1 MLKRF
6 DHDHCPFS
14 IEDQEQRLLPA
25 LKLSEARI
33 PCIIYGEDA
42 LVFAHFVPTLQ
53 FNFHRVVVADS
64 KKDVAAALIADSFD
78 LKSYTGG
85 RELSHES
92 ILADATRPLIYPHSA
107 HLEVPPSGPL
117 NESTIVLIHPQSFF
131 NLDVDDYSRS
141 TPLPPFPDNIR
152 FPTLPAFL
160 DSMFDTLLDPNWG
173 HCSQRGG
180 RALTLWISYIFD
192 YKLRQNPLLL
202 PNGDLAPEV
211 AKLKSS
217 LKLENQQPFELW
229 VRKKFTYK
237 TAFDIRRDVLRKMGR
252 LDLANRQYRRMWREI
267 EHTF

>member
-1 MLKRF
+1 
-6 DHDHCPFS
+6 
-14 IEDQEQRLLPA
+14 
-25 LKLSEARI
+25 
-33 PCIIYGEDA
+33 
-42 LVFAHFVPTLQ
+42 
-53 FNFHRVVVADS
+53 
-64 KKDVAAALIADSFD
+64 
-78 LKSYTGG
+78 
-85 RELSHES
+85 
-92 ILADATRPLIYPHSA
+92 
-107 HLEVPPSGPL
+107 
-117 NESTIVLIHPQSFF
+117 
-131 NLDVDDYSRS
+131 
-141 TPLPPFPDNIR
+141 
-152 FPTLPAFL
+152 
-160 DSMFDTLLDPNWG
+160 MFDTLLDPNWG

-267 EHTF
+267 EHTFIWSDFQKSLERIKASEEAAKAAKEKKGARDLSSPAPSQR